1 MNNENNTNQTNN
13 QNVVPNITVSNDTTP
28 SINVVNDTST
38 IPVVNDV
45 PQDQI
50 QEQQLQQTQTT
61 PVQTSTSSQAPK
73 VVKVEHV
80 KEVIK
85 EVKSSDSKEPVKNSN
100 PTLDQANNQTPPP
113 TNEVVIK
120 KKGNPIG
127 TVLLVLFIVFLFAF
141 VYFLPEISQFI
152 EDYKKQKSGVEDGS
166 MKSGTMTCTL
176 TKDNTDNLSTIYDT
190 TFTYIKNKLKKTE
203 QVTSYKLK
211 DDATSTDTLDDSE
224 NECQNL
230 KSVLTGVT
238 GIEVSCA
245 KTAVLQKTT
254 QVIDYTKFNAEEI
267 TTNIAEYKGFY
278 PEYQL
283 DQSIAGIR
291 KNLEESGYSCQAR
304 EYVD

>member
-1 MNNENNTNQTNN
+1 MYNFDGDIMYSIDSDVTNEYVINKSKFITKLYYVDNVEEVASVLNKVKSEYSLANHYCYAYIINN
-13 QNVVPNITVSNDTTP
+13 IS
-28 SINVVNDTST
+28 
-38 IPVVNDV
+38 
-45 PQDQI
+45 
-50 QEQQLQQTQTT
+50 
-61 PVQTSTSSQAPK
+61 
-73 VVKVEHV
+73 
-80 KEVIK
+80 
-85 EVKSSDSKEPVKNSN
+85 KSSDDKEPIKNSKPN
-100 PTLDQANNQTPPP
+100 LNQGNNQTQPP

-176 TKDNTDNLSTIYDT
+176 TKDNTDSLSTIYDT
-190 TFTYIKNKLKKTE
+190 TFTYTKNKLKKTE
-203 QVTSYKLK
+203 QMTSYKLK

-230 KSVLTGVT
+230 KSALADVT
-238 GIEVSCA
+238 GIDVSCA

-254 QVIDYTKFNAEEI
+254 QIIDYTKFNAEEI

-291 KNLEESGYSCQAR
+291 KNLEEAGYSCQAR